1 MRPLSRARTDERRR
15 IIAAAKELEPESGKL
30 LGNGRVLQLHVIRQ
44 SVLVRR
50 RRLALDE
57 RREIDAAFRRDVEP
71 VWCDEVSRHH
81 LFLVGDVGEIRN
93 SYTPEIRLFLHT
105 PHIQITSAP
114 TRRL

>member
-44 SVLVRR
+44 SVLVWR

-57 RREIDAAFRRDVEP
+57 RREIGAALRCDVEA
-71 VWCDEVSRHH
+71 VWCDEAARHH
-81 LFLVGDVGEIRN
+81 LFLVGDVGEVRN
-93 SYTPEIRLFLHT
+93 SYAPAIRLVRHPLND
-105 PHIQITSAP
+105 
-114 TRRL
+114 R